1 MDITK
6 TKGNKMNAL
15 QTKLNEKNTE
25 ELKTIAFELATN
37 FSDEAVMISEE
48 IDTILLNR
56 LDEQEFIKYSEI
68 LDEKMG

>member
-1 MDITK
+1 
-6 TKGNKMNAL
+6 MNAL